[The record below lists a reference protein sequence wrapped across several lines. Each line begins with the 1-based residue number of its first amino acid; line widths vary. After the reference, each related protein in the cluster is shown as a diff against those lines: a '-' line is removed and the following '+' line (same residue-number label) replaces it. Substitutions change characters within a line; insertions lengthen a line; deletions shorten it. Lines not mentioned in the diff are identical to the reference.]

1 MGPWLMCPVFLSF
14 YRCVPQEGEWKAL
27 LSALDPEDRNSLRY
41 DDLIKWADKAKDEEE
56 GTGKGRKG
64 EEDSGDERGGKG
76 KAGGSYEG
84 KRKAG
89 LRADE
94 VRSKR
99 QRGTGTP
106 TVYKRSG
113 GCDDGTRIERGCVS
127 CW

>member
-1 MGPWLMCPVFLSF
+1 MALKLSDPFPPSIEASELLTDLPSVFPHH
-14 YRCVPQEGEWKAL
+14 CVPQEGEWKAL

-94 VRSKR
+94 VRDEDTENVHPDCVQEKR
-99 QRGTGTP
+99 
-106 TVYKRSG
+106 
-113 GCDDGTRIERGCVS
+113 
-127 CW
+127 WM